1 MYVCLFAGNNAMLI
15 VPLDNAP
22 SYEEERE
29 NDGKNK
35 RFIFV
40 TS

>member
-22 SYEEERE
+22 SYGEERE